1 MTQSQDYPDGV
12 PISIKYPEMPLYE
25 FWANSTRKFPD
36 RDALIYLG
44 ARYSYSEIWEQIQSL
59 ARHLKSLGIEKG
71 DRVGLILP
79 NCPQFIIAYYSVILV
94 GATVVAVNPLMTV
107 GEIERQV
114 NSTECKILIILDR
127 LLDRLPEKYP
137 ELIVAR
143 GAYFAPPLLRLL
155 GFLRHRKKDIPKG
168 AILFEDLTRGPKLA
182 EPAGIDPKDD
192 VAMIMFTSGTTGQPK
207 GVMLSHYALMANALQ
222 SYYWLRGWGYS
233 SKPQSDGYP
242 IILCAMPFFHS
253 YGLVVLNEAVS
264 FGCTMVLVPKPTAV
278 SILEAIQKY
287 KITHAPLIP
296 RMIKEMLLHPDIE
309 DYDLSSLT
317 TASSGGAPIQE
328 EYMKKLE
335 ELANVRLYQGY
346 GLTEAGPSVS
356 ASTVLGAPNYLSVGL
371 PYPDT
376 EIKIMDLQIGEVE
389 MPPGEIGEVVVK
401 GPQLMKGYWKDP
413 DTTTELIKDGWLHTG
428 DTGYLDENGHLYI
441 VGRNSEG
448 ILARGHRVWPTE
460 VEEVLNSHPK
470 VEKSVA
476 FGVPDPLRCSTDIRA
491 GVKLVEG
498 IEPSPNVEEELL
510 SFCYDELEEY
520 QVPAKISFWEDI
532 PTTPMGKIDRAQIL
546 EKIDEKIN
554 ELMQES
560 KIPQEYL

>member
-1 MTQSQDYPDGV
+1 MNQSQDYPDGV

-44 ARYSYSEIWEQIQSL
+44 ARYSYSELWEQIQSL

-328 EYMKKLE
+328 EDMKKLE

-376 EIKIMDLQIGEVE
+376 EVKIMDLQIGEVE